1 MDFGGVAS
9 SYIYLYSDTMMFA
22 YAPVHSAGVVDI
34 TVTAPGGTS
43 AHTGVTATGQW
54 TRRGN
59 KIVLHGV

>member
-1 MDFGGVAS
+1 MAPPSADPHAAAQAAAIASVRRLAPGLLSGG
-9 SYIYLYSDTMMFA
+9 
-22 YAPVHSAGVVDI
+22 
-34 TVTAPGGTS
+34 APGGTS